1 MFYFLIQFT
10 ISYFSVWNTFGISNS
25 QLCRDMLLPMT
36 QECISE
42 SNEGKLDEEI
52 DELLNGIDFQQ
63 SFSQEKS
70 PTCIPST
77 FPEENTFKPVED
89 KGVHLVD
96 GIDFQQSMSQEEAP
110 TTIPSTFPEENGF
123 SNVQENEIDRDVEMS
138 SPLLFS
144 TQDEKESEKCETVD
158 SVSNSVG
165 ENVNIQENVV
175 IPDVFTENVN
185 IDEGISLSGEHDMC
199 AIPVIQPFACSEK
212 KGEEKQEQLPVILPF
227 DCMEEK
233 SPVRFE
239 DPMDTLEE
247 TPITD
252 IGDTYLTDEQFNEK
266 YPKHEIDQPVME
278 QEQIIETVPH
288 VLNLDDFAVFLDEQ
302 EKLGRVLGQDNIAVN
317 NFLDELL
324 EQEKNATVEKRMENI
339 SSPPAAAAASTTVAS
354 RDGMEV
360 KVEIT
365 AEETSKVCLY

>member
-1 MFYFLIQFT
+1 MLYFLIQFT
-10 ISYFSVWNTFGISNS
+10 ISYFSVWTTFGISNS

-36 QECISE
+36 QENISDT
-42 SNEGKLDEEI
+42 NERKLDEEI

-63 SFSQEKS
+63 SLSQEKS
-70 PTCIPST
+70 PICIPST
-77 FPEENTFKPVED
+77 FPEEDTLKHVED
-89 KGVHLVD
+89 KSIHLLD
-96 GIDFQQSMSQEEAP
+96 GIDFQQSMSQEESP
-110 TTIPSTFPEENGF
+110 TIIPSTFPE
-123 SNVQENEIDRDVEMS
+123 ENEIDRDVEMS
-138 SPLLFS
+138 SPLLFC
-144 TQDEKESEKCETVD
+144 TQGEDESEKCETVD
-158 SVSNSVG
+158 SVSHSAG
-165 ENVNIQENVV
+165 ENVV
-175 IPDVFTENVN
+175 IPDVLTENVN
-185 IDEGISLSGEHDMC
+185 IDEGISLSGEQDVC
-199 AIPVIQPFACSEK
+199 AAPVIQPFANSEK
-212 KGEEKQEQLPVILPF
+212 KGEEKQEQLPVIIPF

-252 IGDTYLTDEQFNEK
+252 VGDTYLTDEQFNEK

-278 QEQIIETVPH
+278 QEQIMETVPH

-302 EKLGRVLGQDNIAVN
+302 EKLGRVLVQDNIAVN

-324 EQEKNATVEKRMENI
+324 EQEEIASVEERRENI
-339 SSPPAAAAASTTVAS
+339 PPPASVPPAAAAAKVAS

-365 AEETSKVCLY
+365 AEEASKVCLY